1 MIRFIIIT
9 PVRLTN
15 ITSIFF
21 VGKFVWHSFCINPAN
36 QCNVKCWT
44 QTLSNP
50 RLYLRFAASQYLS
63 TVICFKH
70 PILHYTTDYSNVF
83 ITYRRRLSKARP
95 STSSM
100 GMVVSCE
107 AMGPCNIARNTE
119 LASARTALLP
129 GKRHCSGP
137 TRKMTSLPASLSNRE
152 FHLSRQNTQVIL
164 QKWLYS
170 MRGQITGGSHH
181 HHHE

>member
-1 MIRFIIIT
+1 MVTVYQLTWCNNPDNLILHQHT
-9 PVRLTN
+9 PEIHKYHKHILCWQICVMFLLYQP
-15 ITSIFF
+15 
-21 VGKFVWHSFCINPAN
+21 GKSVHCQVLNSNNP
-36 QCNVKCWT
+36 C
-44 QTLSNP
+44 
-50 RLYLRFAASQYLS
+50 LYLCLAASQYLT
-63 TVICFKH
+63 TVTCFTH
-70 PILHYTTDYSNVF
+70 PILHYITDYRNVF

-137 TRKMTSLPASLSNRE
+137 TRKMTSLPASLSNTK
-152 FHLSRQNTQVIL
+152 FHLSRQNTKVAL
-164 QKWLYS
+164 Q
-170 MRGQITGGSHH
+170 I
-181 HHHE
+181 

>member
-1 MIRFIIIT
+1 MFTSWHGVITQIIWFFIST
-9 PVRLTN
+9 RVRLTN

-21 VGKFVWHSFCINPAN
+21 DGKFVYHSSCIKLAS
-36 QCNVKCWT
+36 QCTVKCWT
-44 QTLSNP
+44 QKHLAILVCTWL
-50 RLYLRFAASQYLS
+50 AASPYLS

-70 PILHYTTDYSNVF
+70 PIPHYTTDCRNVF
-83 ITYRRRLSKARP
+83 TTYRRRLSKARP

-137 TRKMTSLPASLSNRE
+137 TRKTTSLPASLSKRE
-152 FHLSRQNTQVIL
+152 FHLSRQNTRVIP
-164 QKWLYS
+164 
-170 MRGQITGGSHH
+170 
-181 HHHE
+181 